1 MGRHDLTHRMRLA
14 QLAADY
20 ERAGLDFDADQLDTI
35 VKAPGTA
42 DYTGSEATRLLRD
55 EDGDQAARQAETLG
69 RPSGR

>member
-1 MGRHDLTHRMRLA
+1 MSRDLTHETRLR

-20 ERAGLDFDADQLDTI
+20 AAAGVDFDADQLDTT

-55 EDGDQAARQAETLG
+55 EGGDQAARQAETLG